1 MATFAVTKS
10 FCYAYTNTLDICRKD
25 LFANEDKLREQY
37 PEVVVVRVLR
47 IRDMYLWTVA
57 NPEAKD
63 RQFVEELLNR
73 YDMSRVMAYKD
84 LGIVKSLLP
93 SISAASRDFHRWR
106 FNEMILETYQMAKK
120 RKDTKT
126 MEKAAS
132 SYAKNNNVG
141 LEEEAKIPYELLLV
155 QPFVPTMDPSVLG
168 ITPIPNLQE
177 KIDAM
182 LEKYKRE
189 TIDIEDVTFEEA
201 DLEEDIYFPPLKE
214 NTEDGEEAGLL

>member
-1 MATFAVTKS
+1 MPIP
-10 FCYAYTNTLDICRKD
+10 NTLDICRKD

-37 PEVVVVRVLR
+37 PEVVIVRVLR

-73 YDMSRVMAYKD
+73 YDVSRVMAYKD

-214 NTEDGEEAGLL
+214 NTEDGEETGLL

>member
-1 MATFAVTKS
+1 
-10 FCYAYTNTLDICRKD
+10 
-25 LFANEDKLREQY
+25 
-37 PEVVVVRVLR
+37 
-47 IRDMYLWTVA
+47 
-57 NPEAKD
+57 
-63 RQFVEELLNR
+63 
-73 YDMSRVMAYKD
+73 
-84 LGIVKSLLP
+84 
-93 SISAASRDFHRWR
+93 
-106 FNEMILETYQMAKK
+106 MAKK

-214 NTEDGEEAGLL
+214 NTEDGEKTGLL